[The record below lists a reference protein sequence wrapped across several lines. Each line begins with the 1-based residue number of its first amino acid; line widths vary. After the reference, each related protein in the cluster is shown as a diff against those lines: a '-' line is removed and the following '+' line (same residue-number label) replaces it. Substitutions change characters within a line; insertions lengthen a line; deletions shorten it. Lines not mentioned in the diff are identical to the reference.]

1 MTDAKNA
8 KEAPI
13 LPTGELI
20 DLAGV
25 RIQRGIPKYNPNQCT
40 HRNILYCDNGRD
52 RRIWCSDC
60 EKDIEPFDAFMI
72 FARQFEG
79 MISEAQDMR
88 QKAAE
93 ALRATARLRATK
105 VLDKAWSGNVMAVA
119 CPHCRGGLLPE
130 DFARGSDQTSRDIEI
145 ARRKRKAKE
154 MLEAEK

>member
-1 MTDAKNA
+1 MTDTKIL
-8 KEAPI
+8 KETPI
-13 LPTGELI
+13 HPTGELI

-25 RIQRGIPKYNPNQCT
+25 RIQRGIPKYNPNQCK
-40 HRNILYCDNGRD
+40 HKNILYHCSHSE

-60 EKDIEPFDAFMI
+60 ERDIEPFDAFMI
-72 FARQFEG
+72 FARQFEE

-93 ALRATARLRATK
+93 ALRTTARLRATK

-130 DFARGSDQTSRDIEI
+130 DFARGSDQTSREIEI
-145 ARRKRKAKE
+145 ARRNRKAKE
-154 MLEAEK
+154 MMEAKK